1 MLGARNRIGLT
12 EAQIAHCV
20 AAWEYLCIDQPQ
32 SLDVSEAFRHGS
44 RTRYDERRGIVIL
57 GADAYRGVG
66 ESARARM
73 SVLACLAHELGHL
86 QRHQMGFNRPI
97 APPDG
102 LLDEAEASIHAAFEA
117 RMSRGDRR
125 DLVEDALDR
134 LVDWL
139 AATAR

>member
-1 MLGARNRIGLT
+1 MLGARNRTGLT
-12 EAQIAHCV
+12 DAQIAHCV
-20 AAWEYLCIDQPQ
+20 AAWEYLCIDRPQP
-32 SLDVSEAFRHGS
+32 LDVNEARRHGS
-44 RTRYDERRGIVIL
+44 RTRYDEGRRVVIL

-86 QRHQMGFNRPI
+86 KRHQMGFNRPI
-97 APPDG
+97 ELPDG
-102 LLDEAEASIHAAFEA
+102 FLDEAEASIHASFET